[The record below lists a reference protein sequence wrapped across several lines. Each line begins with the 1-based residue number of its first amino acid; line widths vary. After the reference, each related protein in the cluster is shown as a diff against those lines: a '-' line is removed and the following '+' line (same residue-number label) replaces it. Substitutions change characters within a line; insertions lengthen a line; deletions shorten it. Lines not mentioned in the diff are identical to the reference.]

1 MKIWRLLVNVFFV
14 MLAVAGVV
22 WQESSLETATVWG
35 TVGIASV
42 ASFGAALL
50 GEFIGII
57 AGKDNFNKW
66 SYFTSVV
73 VGVVLSIIIS
83 LIVIAA

>member
-22 WQESSLETATVWG
+22 WQESSIDTATVLG
-35 TVGIASV
+35 TVGIATV
-42 ASFGAALL
+42 ASLGAALL

-57 AGKDNFNKW
+57 AGKDDFNKW
-66 SYFTSVV
+66 SYFISVTI
-73 VGVVLSIIIS
+73 GVVLSVIIS
-83 LIVIAA
+83 AIVL